1 MGGEADARRTED
13 TVRVTRALAG
23 DRVAARELVDALVS
37 VVQAR
42 VARALMRGRG
52 RAAGRDVHQDVAD
65 LTQQVF
71 EVLFADGGR
80 VLRSWDASRGLSL
93 ANFVGLVAERE
104 VASILRSGRRSP
116 WTDDPTLDD
125 ELTAA
130 AGTVPGPEAEVSS
143 QEQLG
148 ALLDRLR
155 ERLSPLGLSLFRRLF
170 VDEASVDEVCAE
182 TGMTTDAVY
191 AWRSRLGR
199 LARELLA
206 EIVSNPSE
214 RARTPRKQP

>member
-1 MGGEADARRTED
+1 MGGETGTRSDDDAK
-13 TVRVTRALAG
+13 RVALALG
-23 DRVAARELVDALVS
+23 GNALAARELVDALVV

-42 VARALMRGRG
+42 VARALMRSRG
-52 RAAGRDVHQDVAD
+52 RSAGRDVHQDVAD
-65 LTQQVF
+65 LTQQIF

-80 VLRSWDASRGLSL
+80 VLRSWDAARGLSL

-125 ELTAA
+125 ELTAV
-130 AGTVPGPEAEVSS
+130 AGTTPSAEAEVSS
-143 QEQLG
+143 QQEL
-148 ALLDRLR
+148 AELLDRLR

-182 TGMTTDAVY
+182 TGMTSDAIY

-206 EIVSNPSE
+206 EIMSNPASGP
-214 RARTPRKQP
+214 RIPRKKP